1 MQAGQRVGA
10 FASVWF
16 SLVIKLSGSQTVSHL
31 SMAEQQRWC
40 LDVTV
45 TRFISSLPYW
55 HHCASL
61 FIRLPTAWSACWK
74 AVFLGQIETPNRHL
88 LKLYRW
94 VVTESELGFDFI
106 GATKQWLC
114 RLLALPVASCGP
126 QLDDEAVHCALP
138 VSDTLSCYMMLYA
151 SMSHVGVA
159 SSLRVFV
166 PWFRRRH
173 QATSTE
179 RHCLACLQVSELI
192 GRQRTPLAQQIWW
205 KTTGWSETNTLESLS
220 QNKLTK
226 SITND

>member
-45 TRFISSLPYW
+45 IRFISSLPYW
-55 HHCASL
+55 HYCASL

-74 AVFLGQIETPNRHL
+74 AVFLGQIETLNRHL

-126 QLDDEAVHCALP
+126 QLDDEAVHCMCSACVWHAVVLHDVVRLYVP
-138 VSDTLSCYMMLYA
+138 RRCSVFTEGLRAMVSKKAPGNKYWTTLSGVPSSQRAYRPSKNPLSTADMMENDR
-151 SMSHVGVA
+151 M
-159 SSLRVFV
+159 
-166 PWFRRRH
+166 
-173 QATSTE
+173 
-179 RHCLACLQVSELI
+179 
-192 GRQRTPLAQQIWW
+192 IW
-205 KTTGWSETNTLESLS
+205 N
-220 QNKLTK
+220 
-226 SITND
+226 